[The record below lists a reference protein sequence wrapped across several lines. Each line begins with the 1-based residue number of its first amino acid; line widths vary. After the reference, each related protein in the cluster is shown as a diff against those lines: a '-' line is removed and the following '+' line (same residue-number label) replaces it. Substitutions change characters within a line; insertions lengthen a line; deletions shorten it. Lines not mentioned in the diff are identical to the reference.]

1 MVGPN
6 SILHLDI
13 FSTLLFFPPH
23 KFAPVASGMWEI
35 HPQTSSWVYF
45 LLLLGEE
52 AGRLKRRA
60 LFLCLFVSG
69 LGPRCVC
76 ALSAKWKIE
85 WALNCLRWSD

>member
-13 FSTLLFFPPH
+13 FSTLLLFSPH

-35 HPQTSSWVYF
+35 HPQTSSRVYF

-60 LFLCLFVSG
+60 FFNVCLCQVWVLVVCVHSLQSG
-69 LGPRCVC
+69 
-76 ALSAKWKIE
+76 K
-85 WALNCLRWSD
+85 LNGR